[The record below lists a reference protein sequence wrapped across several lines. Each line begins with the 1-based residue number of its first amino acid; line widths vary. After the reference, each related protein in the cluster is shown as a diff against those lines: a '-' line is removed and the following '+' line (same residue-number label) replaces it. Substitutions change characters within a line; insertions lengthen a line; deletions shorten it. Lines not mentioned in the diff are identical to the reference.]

1 MQLRG
6 GLMNKKNYYFDVS
19 SHNYGWYDVLDAY
32 SEKEVIKYIIDDLT
46 NEEYAEEK
54 FNIEIGLRKDY
65 EDYLSAED
73 IIEDMQ
79 VQAYDESDYGIDY
92 LQNIKK
98 EDIDWFQDKLDK
110 LWIEFKNKIKE
121 TPPFH
126 ERLTCKNYRAHVN
139 NKGIVDKFEEDFE

>member
-1 MQLRG
+1 
-6 GLMNKKNYYFDVS
+6 MNKKNYYFDVS

-32 SEKEVIKYIIDDLT
+32 SEKEVIEYIIDDLT

>member
-1 MQLRG
+1 
-6 GLMNKKNYYFDVS
+6 MNKKNYYFDVS

-32 SEKEVIKYIIDDLT
+32 SEKEVIEYIIDDLT

-98 EDIDWFQDKLDK
+98 EDIDWFQDELDK

>member
-1 MQLRG
+1 
-6 GLMNKKNYYFDVS
+6 MNKKNYYFDVS

-32 SEKEVIKYIIDDLT
+32 SEKEVIEYIIDDLT

-54 FNIEIGLRKDY
+54 FNIEIGFRKDY
-65 EDYLSAED
+65 EDYLSAEN

-92 LQNIKK
+92 LQDIKK
-98 EDIDWFQDKLDK
+98 EDIEWFQDELDK
-110 LWIEFKNKIKE
+110 LWKKFKEKINE

-139 NKGIVDKFEEDFE
+139 NKGIVDKFEEYFE

>member
-1 MQLRG
+1 
-6 GLMNKKNYYFDVS
+6 MNKKNYYFDVS

-32 SEKEVIKYIIDDLT
+32 SEKEVIEYIIDDLT

-98 EDIDWFQDKLDK
+98 EDIDWFQDELDK

-121 TPPFH
+121 APPFH

>member
-1 MQLRG
+1 
-6 GLMNKKNYYFDVS
+6 MNKKNYYFDVS

-32 SEKEVIKYIIDDLT
+32 SEKEVIEYIIDDLT

-92 LQNIKK
+92 LQNIKN
-98 EDIDWFQDKLDK
+98 EDIDWFQDELDK

-121 TPPFH
+121 TPPFY